1 MASCLNLKYQNFVVI
16 KDRLQTKPALDI
28 LFRYEH
34 YHSLKQAMCMM
45 NDGQTGC
52 ELLLVSVCWEISQP
66 ATFETIT

>member
-34 YHSLKQAMCMM
+34 YHSLKQAMCTM
-45 NDGQTGC
+45 NDGQIGFDC
-52 ELLLVSVCWEISQP
+52 VVSVCWGDKPS
-66 ATFETIT
+66 